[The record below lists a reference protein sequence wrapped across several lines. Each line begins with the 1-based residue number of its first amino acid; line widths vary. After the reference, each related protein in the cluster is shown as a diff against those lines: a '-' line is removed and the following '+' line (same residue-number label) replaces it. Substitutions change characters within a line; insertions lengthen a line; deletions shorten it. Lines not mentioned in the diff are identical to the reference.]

1 MPCRA
6 QGIDRVEQTVRNGK
20 DGEPQDPLCMQ
31 CCAAALRGAERYL
44 GAIQDVGV
52 PFPLGRGQQR
62 GRITSTSC
70 SGGKG
75 AGNVARDLCSWSLHA
90 LLGITPQTTQVCIH
104 QPLLILW

>member
-1 MPCRA
+1 
-6 QGIDRVEQTVRNGK
+6 
-20 DGEPQDPLCMQ
+20 MQ

-52 PFPLGRGQQR
+52 PFPLGRGQQG

-90 LLGITPQTTQVCIH
+90 LLGITPQTTQVCMH